1 MSEIN
6 KAIVEGRVGQD
17 PYIGENSSRA
27 SFSIANN
34 QSYKNRDGEKVERTF
49 WINCV
54 AFSHTATFIEKW
66 IKKGDK
72 VVVEGKISSRSFEDK
87 EGVKKHTTEII
98 IDNISKQN
106 WEKSNNNAGNSDVP
120 NKDVSSDQTDDLP
133 F

>member
-6 KAIVEGRVGQD
+6 KAIVEGRIGQD
-17 PYIGENSSRA
+17 PYIGEKRA

-34 QSYKNRDGEKVERTF
+34 QSYKNREGEKVERTF

-54 AFSHTATFIEKW
+54 GFNHTATFIEKW

-72 VVVEGKISSRSFEDK
+72 VIIEGKISSRSFEDK

-106 WEKSNNNAGNSDVP
+106 WEKNNNDAGNTDVPNNNA
-120 NKDVSSDQTDDLP
+120 SSDQTDDLP